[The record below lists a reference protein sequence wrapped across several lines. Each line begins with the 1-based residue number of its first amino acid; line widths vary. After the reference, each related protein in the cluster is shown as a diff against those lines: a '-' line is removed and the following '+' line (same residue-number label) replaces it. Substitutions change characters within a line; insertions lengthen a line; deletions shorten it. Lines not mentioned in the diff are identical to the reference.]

1 MTQDDDTLSASL
13 DRLIKLA
20 DLAWQAPP
28 EASAR
33 LACAFQ
39 YINRTF
45 QTVVLAHQRAVRLS
59 VQEAEIIARHRQ
71 ADQAALLAELRIME
85 RHIPE

>member
-1 MTQDDDTLSASL
+1 MSQDNDTLSANL
-13 DRLIKLA
+13 DRLIMLA

-45 QTVVLAHQRAVRLS
+45 QTVVLAHQRAMQLS
-59 VQEAEIIARHRQ
+59 AQQAEIIAGHRQ
-71 ADQAALLAELRIME
+71 AEQRIPPADLHIMDK
-85 RHIPE
+85 HIPE